1 MKRPRS
7 SVDERRLEILKKIQ
21 AQDEIKVEQLAE
33 EFGLSLMTVRRDLQF
48 LESRQLIT
56 RFYGGATA
64 KLTSRPLTEAEETQM
79 YRQRI
84 AQFATRFI
92 SSGDT
97 LFINGSKTA
106 LDALPYLQ
114 VSGVHVITNN
124 GAYVMRN
131 LLNMTASKTFIGC
144 AAITAQGEFCYNI
157 PMEIG
162 INEAMISRTTQ
173 GLYILADHTKLQ
185 KTASTE
191 NRYGSCIYEGHWTL
205 ITDEKADPDIVAA
218 LRAKG
223 KHVYVVG
230 IDDIIT

>member
-64 KLTSRPLTEAEETQM
+64 KLTSRPLTEAEEIQM

-106 LDALPYLQ
+106 LDALNYLQ
-114 VSGVHVITNN
+114 V
-124 GAYVMRN
+124 
-131 LLNMTASKTFIGC
+131 
-144 AAITAQGEFCYNI
+144 
-157 PMEIG
+157 
-162 INEAMISRTTQ
+162 
-173 GLYILADHTKLQ
+173 
-185 KTASTE
+185 
-191 NRYGSCIYEGHWTL
+191 
-205 ITDEKADPDIVAA
+205 
-218 LRAKG
+218 
-223 KHVYVVG
+223 
-230 IDDIIT
+230 